1 MSWGGGPG
9 TSALVPGSSSVFN
22 RLSLKYAAAQPMDLV
37 TGHGRP
43 LVSPHKDGALVI
55 TLTRLGGS
63 VFALNSDL
71 IERVDSTPDTVITL
85 VDGTKYVVCEGL
97 RAVVDAIRE
106 YRGAVIAESARMT
119 SRDEALAASTPIRRL
134 ASVPDDLGALA
145 DLKDL

>member
-1 MSWGGGPG
+1 M
-9 TSALVPGSSSVFN
+9 
-22 RLSLKYAAAQPMDLV
+22 
-37 TGHGRP
+37 
-43 LVSPHKDGALVI
+43 I

-97 RAVVDAIRE
+97 GAVVDAIRE

-119 SRDEALAASTPIRRL
+119 SRSEADQALAATPAARRL
-134 ASVPDDLGALA
+134 AAVPDALGALA
-145 DLKDL
+145 TREDT